1 MVVNELN
8 SSPSYRLSKL
18 LGLLESHYGLT
29 IDFEAAANTAELQ
42 SILES
47 YDAIKAQIIQESA
60 FNSYNHNPEYVKA
73 GLIQEAI
80 QIFLSEVAPKRI
92 HRRRKQNPSEGA

>member
-1 MVVNELN
+1 MVINEIE
-8 SSPSYRLSKL
+8 SSPSFRLSKI

-29 IDFEAAANTAELQ
+29 IDFEAAQNTAELQ
-42 SILES
+42 SVLES
-47 YDAIKAQIIQESA
+47 YEQVRSQIIQESA

-73 GLIQEAI
+73 GLILEAI

-92 HRRRKQNPSEGA
+92 NKRRKQNPSEGA